1 MSRRPRPFSPEDFG
15 EQGANGQ
22 GTGSFLALD
31 EANGAGPEATFGRR
45 FGEAKHSARL
55 DLDVAGETRRAV
67 TRGGDGRHKVGLGVA

>member
-55 DLDVAGETRRAV
+55 DLDVAGEEQGKLGGPSPGVVTAV
-67 TRGGDGRHKVGLGVA
+67 TKSA